1 MSSIGWNMMV
11 KWYETHRNTWKSL
24 LFLWHQN
31 CCLLVLSKAF
41 PKPASS
47 ICWCCQ
53 WCRCVFCFWKNPC
66 VSRCVA
72 WQRYHDCTLLQRAS
86 AFIACSNLREE
97 DFLFFFG
104 FKHLHFFW
112 LQWVKSTR
120 IKVLRTAEA
129 GNSTAVCNSIEI
141 FGSGV
146 SEPECFEISMKHLK
160 YPSGKLQKND
170 LAFFCITA
178 MFFDIPKAKLNTVF
192 SQLVWLNTLRVDRK
206 FNDVFCRW
214 KNWRLGDSRSWLKV
228 AGGSKVGN
236 RLVALVF

>member
-97 DFLFFFG
+97 DFLFFLG
-104 FKHLHFFW
+104 
-112 LQWVKSTR
+112 S
-120 IKVLRTAEA
+120 
-129 GNSTAVCNSIEI
+129 NI
-141 FGSGV
+141 F
-146 SEPECFEISMKHLK
+146 I
-160 YPSGKLQKND
+160 
-170 LAFFCITA
+170 
-178 MFFDIPKAKLNTVF
+178 FFDSNGWSPPE
-192 SQLVWLNTLRVDRK
+192 
-206 FNDVFCRW
+206 
-214 KNWRLGDSRSWLKV
+214 SRSYEQLKR
-228 AGGSKVGN
+228 AIQQQFAT
-236 RLVALVF
+236 ALRSLAVVCLNLNALKFPWNTWSIHPENYKKTT